1 MAITIQEQP
10 YEVTRLGQ
18 KLIIRATST
27 NVGND
32 GFKFV
37 FRVTTNYENIASET
51 DYYVS
56 PNPASQ
62 GIFDAFDALKD
73 YTSVDVNNN
82 VLKVDAPNYL
92 AGPTGGGADFPCVP
106 VFGYSGR
113 VYESW
118 LIDGVQTLSEDYEV
132 FGGFVLPASYN
143 VSDGYRPN
151 PENDYGFQAIPPFN
165 VVSTS
170 LMMGDRNQ
178 TTHIPDVYL
187 NGITNLGGQHY
198 VAIPTRK
205 SERDWGV
212 LNFLGNS
219 LELGANLWL
228 KYTIKESDGTTTE
241 YKELTDDDLYIAYIP
256 AYPANLNEGGISPVI
271 PANFPNWQWYSIQ
284 LFEDE
289 ECTIVRSAL
298 YVFYPVE
305 DDCIYEN
312 VRVCWWSPVKGGFDF
327 FNFTKV
333 SQKSVEVERKRIKK
347 IVGNYANASDGFA
360 FNTSDR
366 GLAETSV
373 TPTTSLE
380 ITSDWIQEGEY
391 RLLSNLV
398 RSRYVWII
406 SDEGNATPVVV
417 DTNNFTERRER
428 NGKLSRVTF
437 RLRYSNENFYY

>member
-10 YEVTRLGQ
+10 YQVTRLGQ
-18 KLIIRATST
+18 KLIVRATST

-37 FRVTTNYENIASET
+37 FRVFINNSPI
-51 DYYVS
+51 DFFVS
-56 PNPASQ
+56 PNPLSQ
-62 GIFDAFDALKD
+62 GIFDVFDAVKD
-73 YTSVDVNNN
+73 YMSVEPAEIFTDGLIEAIDASTSPLFQFPVW
-82 VLKVDAPNYL
+82 VLEA
-92 AGPTGGGADFPCVP
+92 
-106 VFGYSGR
+106 
-113 VYESW
+113 W
-118 LIDGVQTLSEDYEV
+118 LIDGILTTDEDSKEYVYEV
-132 FGGFVLPASYN
+132 DEGLYLLPASYN
-143 VSDGYRPN
+143 ISDGYKPN
-151 PENDYGFQAIPPFN
+151 PENDYGFAAIPPFN

-170 LMMGDRNQ
+170 LMMGDRTP
-178 TTHIPDVYL
+178 TTHKPDVYL
-187 NGITNLGGQHY
+187 NDVTNLGGQYY

-212 LNFLGNS
+212 INIITWLGGTPTDNGYFIKWT
-219 LELGANLWL
+219 L
-228 KYTIKESDGTTTE
+228 KESDGSTQEYQTVTTNAA
-241 YKELTDDDLYIAYIP
+241 KQIAHIP
-256 AYPANLNEGGISPVI
+256 AYPANLNEGELTPVI
-271 PANFPNWQWYSIQ
+271 PSNFPNWQWYSIQ

-333 SQKSVEVERKRIKK
+333 SQKSVDVERKRIKK
-347 IVGNYANASDGFA
+347 IIGNYANASDGFT

-417 DTNNFTERRER
+417 DTNSFTERRER

-437 RLRYSNENFYY
+437 KLRYSNENFYY

>member
-10 YEVTRLGQ
+10 YQVTRLGQ
-18 KLIIRATST
+18 KLIVRATST

-37 FRVTTNYENIASET
+37 FRLFPDT
-51 DYYVS
+51 DNQTDFFVS

-62 GIFDAFDALKD
+62 GIFDLFDAVKD
-73 YTSVDVNNN
+73 YMNVEPTNLFVDGLTEDFDTSSFPLFQYTLW
-82 VLKVDAPNYL
+82 VLEA
-92 AGPTGGGADFPCVP
+92 
-106 VFGYSGR
+106 
-113 VYESW
+113 W
-118 LIDGVQTLSEDYEV
+118 LIDGVLTIDEGNPAYVNGATQGTYL
-132 FGGFVLPASYN
+132 LPASYN
-143 VSDGYRPN
+143 ISDGYRPN
-151 PENDYGFQAIPPFN
+151 PENDYGFKAIPPFN

-178 TTHIPDVYL
+178 TTHIPDIYL
-187 NGITNLGGQHY
+187 NDVTNLGGQHY

-205 SERDWGV
+205 SESDWGV
-212 LNFLGNS
+212 LNVISGIGGSFDAGGLYV
-219 LELGANLWL
+219 
-228 KYTIKESDGTTTE
+228 KYTLKESDGTTQQTTTTLSGGGAN
-241 YKELTDDDLYIAYIP
+241 KQFSNIP
-256 AYPANLNEGGISPVI
+256 AYPANLNEGELTPVI
-271 PANFPNWQWYSIQ
+271 PSNFPNWQWYSIQ

-289 ECTIVRSAL
+289 ACTIVRSAL

-333 SQKSVEVERKRIKK
+333 SQKTVEVERKRIKK
-347 IVGNYANASDGFA
+347 IIGNYANASDGFA

-391 RLLSNLV
+391 RLLANLV

>member
-10 YEVTRLGQ
+10 YQVTRLGQ
-18 KLIIRATST
+18 KLIVRATST

-37 FRVTTNYENIASET
+37 FRVTVEYPSTQIT

-62 GIFDAFDALKD
+62 GIFDVFDAVKD
-73 YTSVDVNNN
+73 NVTVDVDGDI
-82 VLKVDAPNYL
+82 LKISSEN
-92 AGPTGGGADFPCVP
+92 GG
-106 VFGYSGR
+106 FGVANCPAFKYNLSLF
-113 VYESW
+113 EAW
-118 LIDGVQTLSEDYEV
+118 NIDGVLTINAGSQVDVQDQYV
-132 FGGFVLPASYN
+132 IPASYN

-178 TTHIPDVYL
+178 TTHIPDIYL
-187 NGITNLGGQHY
+187 NDVTNLGSQHY

-212 LNFLGNS
+212 LSVICIQGETFT
-219 LELGANLWL
+219 GAF
-228 KYTIKESDGTTTE
+228 
-241 YKELTDDDLYIAYIP
+241 DLYCKWTLKKSDSSTESYSQVIRISVIDHLP
-256 AYPANLNEGGISPVI
+256 AYPANLNEGSLGTVI
-271 PANFPNWQWYSIQ
+271 PSNFPDWQWYSIQ
-284 LFEDE
+284 LFEDS

-333 SQKSVEVERKRIKK
+333 SQKTVEVERKRIKK

-417 DTNNFTERRER
+417 DTNSFTERRER